1 MAFYRRNFPHL
12 IIPGYAFFIT
22 TRLVN
27 SLSLK
32 KLAALRKEFLR
43 EMKRVQ
49 GVKDPKGRFNLKKE
63 IHRAFFLKYDALLH
77 ENTTGPQWLADE
89 RIAQV
94 VHDSLHW
101 GDERRYHLIA
111 FTILPNH
118 IHVVLLPIW
127 KSEEER
133 KSGEPDEK
141 DVYFLAKIME
151 SLKKYTGRE
160 ANKILGRKGQFW
172 QHESY
177 DHLIRNKRE
186 MKRAVNYT
194 LMNPVKAG
202 LVIRPEFY
210 RWNYV
215 NWDHVRY

>member
-1 MAFYRRNFPHL
+1 MLFYRRNLPHL
-12 IIPGYAFFIT
+12 IIPGYPFFIT
-22 TRLVN
+22 TRLVD
-27 SLSLK
+27 SLSLE
-32 KLAALRKEFLR
+32 KLAALRKEFLK
-43 EMKRVQ
+43 EMKRIQRV
-49 GVKDPKGRFNLKKE
+49 DNPKKKFKLKQE
-63 IHRAFFLKYDALLH
+63 IHRAFFLKYDALIH

-101 GDERRYHLIA
+101 GDKRRYHLIA

-118 IHVVLLPIW
+118 IHAVLLPIW
-127 KSEEER
+127 ENEEE
-133 KSGEPDEK
+133 KSPREPDEK

-151 SLKKYTGRE
+151 SLKKYTGRI

-177 DHLIRNKRE
+177 DHLIRNKYE
-186 MKRAVNYT
+186 LKRAVNFT
-194 LMNPVKAG
+194 LKNPVKAG

-215 NWDHVRY
+215 NRDYL